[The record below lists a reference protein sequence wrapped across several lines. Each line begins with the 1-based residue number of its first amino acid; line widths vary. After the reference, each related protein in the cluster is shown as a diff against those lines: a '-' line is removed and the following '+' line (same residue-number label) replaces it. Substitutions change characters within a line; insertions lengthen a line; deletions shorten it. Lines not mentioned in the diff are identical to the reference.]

1 MISAQIAVLCLVIG
15 ISDGDTLKVRCGSP
29 GQYEEVK
36 IRLAEVDAPEKAQ
49 PYGQRSKQS
58 LSDLC
63 YGKQAEIVV
72 QGKSYDRRVAHVSCG
87 GRDAVQAEAKAARRG
102 LWADN
107 NPIQP
112 WEWRKKRR

>member
-1 MISAQIAVLCLVIG
+1 M
-15 ISDGDTLKVRCGSP
+15 
-29 GQYEEVK
+29 
-36 IRLAEVDAPEKAQ
+36 
-49 PYGQRSKQS
+49 
-58 LSDLC
+58 
-63 YGKQAEIVV
+63 V

-87 GRDAVQAEAKAARRG
+87 GRDAGRTQVSRGMAWVSDKYAKDMSLYAVQAEAKAARRG